1 MDNVAFTLLK
11 GIIRKSMLSFK
22 RTIPMLLVVWMA
34 LSACGVLFGPAS
46 PTSPPVSPT
55 SAEPTSTPEPLAASV
70 NGRPITQAE
79 YEAELARYEAAQ
91 QAAGIDL
98 ATLEGYPSHVLDT
111 LIDRE
116 LLVYGARV
124 SGFSLDEDSV
134 QARMDQLADEVGGMD
149 NLMMWV
155 ESNGYTLDTFEQ
167 SLRAEMMAAMM
178 VELLT
183 DQIPSTN
190 EHIHARHILVA
201 DRATAEQLLE
211 QLNNGADFA
220 LLAVQYSIDPST
232 RPDGGDLGWFPH
244 GYLLIPEVETAAFR
258 LQPGEISDI
267 VESELGFHIV
277 QTLEREIRPLSP
289 DARSALRHSIVDEW
303 LETQR
308 QEADIEIFITP

>member
-1 MDNVAFTLLK
+1 MT
-11 GIIRKSMLSFK
+11 SFK
-22 RTIPMLLVVWMA
+22 RILSLFVVGWLM

-46 PTSPPVSPT
+46 PTAPPVSPT
-55 SAEPTSTPEPLAASV
+55 PAAPTFTPEPLAASV

-79 YEAELARYEAAQ
+79 YEAELSRYESAQ

-98 ATLEGYPSHVLDT
+98 ATIEGYQSQVLDT
-111 LIDRE
+111 LVDRE
-116 LLVYGARV
+116 LLVYGAEL
-124 SGFSLDEDSV
+124 SGFSVDESSL
-134 QARMDQLADEVGGMD
+134 QTRIDQLANEVGGMD
-149 NLMMWV
+149 NLMTWV
-155 ESNGYTLDTFEQ
+155 ESNGYTLDTFEH
-167 SLRAEMMAAMM
+167 SLRAEMLAAMM

-201 DRATAEQLLE
+201 DRTTAEQLLE

-244 GYLLIPEVETAAFR
+244 GYLLIPEVETVAFR

-267 VESELGFHIV
+267 VESALGFHIV

-289 DARSALRHSIVDEW
+289 DARSALRHSIVEEW

>member
-1 MDNVAFTLLK
+1 MF
-11 GIIRKSMLSFK
+11 SFN
-22 RTIPMLLVVWMA
+22 RSISLLLVGWLA

-46 PTSPPVSPT
+46 PTSPPVT
-55 SAEPTSTPEPLAASV
+55 STPAVPTSTPEPLAASV
-70 NGRPITQAE
+70 NGRPITLAE
-79 YEAELARYEAAQ
+79 YEAEVARFEAAQ
-91 QAAGIDL
+91 LSAGIDL
-98 ATLEGYPSHVLDT
+98 ATIGGYQMQVLDT

-116 LLVYGARV
+116 LLVYGAEL
-124 SGFSLDEDSV
+124 SGFSIDENGL
-134 QARMDQLADEVGGMD
+134 QARVNQLADEVGGMD

-167 SLRAEMMAAMM
+167 SLRAEMLAAMM

-201 DRATAEQLLE
+201 DRTTAEQLLE
-211 QLNNGADFA
+211 QINNGADFA

-232 RPDGGDLGWFPH
+232 RPDGGDLGWFPQ
-244 GYLLIPEVETAAFR
+244 GYLLISEVETAAFR

-289 DARSALRHSIVDEW
+289 DARSALRHSIVEEW

-308 QEADIEIFITP
+308 QEAELEIFITP